1 MKNILPIF
9 AIRNNVNS
17 KNIMKKFKIS
27 FCSSENCG
35 VRYFTDIE
43 FGTLRSAKKVMNAL
57 ENEGYEVY
65 LYRLKKGGR
74 TNRPWDDW
82 EEIEKAA

>member
-1 MKNILPIF
+1 
-9 AIRNNVNS
+9 
-17 KNIMKKFKIS
+17 MKKFEIR

-35 VRYFTDIE
+35 VRYFTTIK

-57 ENEGYEVY
+57 KNEGYEVY
-65 LYRLKKGGR
+65 LYRLKKGAV
-74 TNRPWDDW
+74 TDDFRNW

>member
-1 MKNILPIF
+1 
-9 AIRNNVNS
+9 
-17 KNIMKKFKIS
+17 MKKFKIS
-27 FCSSENCG
+27 FCSSECTG
-35 VRYFTDIE
+35 VRYFTDIK

-65 LYRLKKGGR
+65 LYRLKKGGN
-74 TNRPWDDW
+74 TDHFWDW